1 MKKFW
6 SIFTVALVAL
16 SAVSCSNNFDE
27 VATIEGETLSFNVNI
42 DNTRTALEQVENV
55 WKTVWVGNETLVVS
69 DGEKSYNF
77 TNTTEDKNK
86 FSCEAVGIRSL
97 IGKSV
102 TVVYNSVINS
112 AEGAAGMTLAGATSS
127 FSETEAI
134 NMVAHNAFLK
144 LTSEADVTLTASA
157 DIFGDGTTRKNS
169 IVVKGTDV
177 LVPVYAGEVTLSATI
192 AESKVKEATLT
203 LADNKIYNLGTL
215 EEAPATLTV
224 SFNAVDS
231 MMDPSMHGMPGIYLV
246 NVANTT
252 TNDFAMLLFYDNSNP
267 FVALNGAYP
276 VVAGSLGSTLESSC
290 LLADPGY
297 CQIMLGGKTYI
308 PVSGGIEV
316 VTDMPSEDNNALV
329 FNMVVADVE
338 NDKQYNLTGS
348 MEENKIGAIGYGPS
362 YIDFNITDWG
372 FTTFEATYDENSANI
387 IKLKSVSH
395 NGEFVMELTTENGD
409 ITTGS
414 YNVMYGTLSGYYF
427 DGTDIREYVFDGGQI
442 AFKKSTTDNAYILNV
457 STHAGDWTMG
467 GKYKVVAPENGYEI
481 TINFPVVE
489 PVSTVYGAVG
499 SYQNWDIANPTPM
512 YENGDY
518 VVAYNLAGG
527 SQLKFVLLG
536 KQWEG
541 AIGGTY
547 GTNEAPTVSK
557 ANTWHSCGETNI
569 LLPATG
575 NYDVYYQPSINKYN
589 IVAAGTTPEVYVA
602 PKYVLSLCG
611 TFNNWG
617 DADMAEENGIYVV
630 KNVTMEAYASFKV
643 RKDKAW
649 TESYGGGIVYM
660 NPNHHIQTYENGSD
674 ISITEAGTYDV
685 YFNYETKHIYV
696 MTAGTDYITAT
707 LQTTEGKEPVQE
719 EPEVTEKV
727 VYLKPNANWKMDNA
741 RFAAYFF
748 GGTTGEKWVSMTATE
763 TAGIY
768 QVNLPEGY
776 DYGCNIIFCRM
787 NPSTTANNWNNKW
800 NQTSDLKTPTDGKN
814 LYTISEGAWDKGAG
828 SWSVK

>member
-157 DIFGDGTTRKNS
+157 DIFGDGATRKNS

-231 MMDPSMHGMPGIYLV
+231 VMDPSMHGMPGIYLV

-290 LLADPGY
+290 LLADPSY

-316 VTDMPSEDNNALV
+316 VTAMPSEDNNALV

-348 MEENKIGAIGYGPS
+348 MEENMIGAIGYGPS

-414 YNVMYGTLSGYYF
+414 YNVMSGTLSGYYF
-427 DGTDIREYVFDGGQI
+427 DGIDIREYVFDGGQI

-489 PVSTVYGAVG
+489 PVSTVEEK
-499 SYQNWDIANPTPM
+499 P
-512 YENGDY
+512 
-518 VVAYNLAGG
+518 
-527 SQLKFVLLG
+527 K
-536 KQWEG
+536 
-541 AIGGTY
+541 
-547 GTNEAPTVSK
+547 K
-557 ANTWHSCGETNI
+557 ATRKKKSEVET
-569 LLPATG
+569 
-575 NYDVYYQPSINKYN
+575 
-589 IVAAGTTPEVYVA
+589 
-602 PKYVLSLCG
+602 
-611 TFNNWG
+611 
-617 DADMAEENGIYVV
+617 EE
-630 KNVTMEAYASFKV
+630 
-643 RKDKAW
+643 
-649 TESYGGGIVYM
+649 
-660 NPNHHIQTYENGSD
+660 
-674 ISITEAGTYDV
+674 
-685 YFNYETKHIYV
+685 
-696 MTAGTDYITAT
+696 
-707 LQTTEGKEPVQE
+707 QE
-719 EPEVTEKV
+719 
-727 VYLKPNANWKMDNA
+727 
-741 RFAAYFF
+741 
-748 GGTTGEKWVSMTATE
+748 
-763 TAGIY
+763 
-768 QVNLPEGY
+768 
-776 DYGCNIIFCRM
+776 
-787 NPSTTANNWNNKW
+787 
-800 NQTSDLKTPTDGKN
+800 
-814 LYTISEGAWDKGAG
+814 
-828 SWSVK
+828 